1 MLYLTNL
8 VSSRI
13 YKLKVL
19 KPKRIDLAYVAR
31 KNQSTLSHRVH
42 CNEAHVL
49 FLLQNRQDNQK
60 RETETQGHPGIME
73 ETSGNPIGVVI
84 FFVIVFV
91 MTWKIRQFIND
102 LKWVLMTSLL
112 VTILLLAILHSFTGS
127 LSLSGIIIAIPL
139 CYFIMK
145 LN

>member
-1 MLYLTNL
+1 
-8 VSSRI
+8 
-13 YKLKVL
+13 
-19 KPKRIDLAYVAR
+19 
-31 KNQSTLSHRVH
+31 
-42 CNEAHVL
+42 
-49 FLLQNRQDNQK
+49 
-60 RETETQGHPGIME
+60 ME

-91 MTWKIRQFIND
+91 MMWKIRQFIND

-112 VTILLLAILHSFTGS
+112 VTILLIAILHSFTGS